1 MRVTFALTAVAM
13 VACAQGA
20 CAKGAEQETSATG
33 TGGFNFTAAGTGGS
47 DACAT
52 HEHQAVSKP
61 VNLYIMFDKSNS
73 MAGNKWEAA
82 KTGLAAFVSDEA
94 SSGIAVALRFF
105 PRDPDATPVCDQ
117 PAYSTPTVDFVA
129 LPGGAGSIMAA
140 VDAEQPDGFS
150 TPMYPAL
157 GGALLKG
164 IEKAQNTPGEVSA
177 VLLVTD
183 GAPEGPASTCGG
195 VDPEAG
201 QSIADLAAAGAAHNP
216 SVRTFVVGL
225 PGVDQSVAN
234 LVAAAGGTEEA
245 VLVGSTNVAEAFQ
258 NALALVRGSALPC
271 SYELPQEVLDGEV
284 GLGFV
289 NITVTPDGGEPETLP
304 FDPDCKSGGWHY
316 DVPQSPTAIEL
327 CAATCQRIRTD
338 PGIGIR
344 VLLGC
349 ATFVR

>member
-1 MRVTFALTAVAM
+1 MRSAAALVIVTL
-13 VACAQGA
+13 VACAQSGGEEGA
-20 CAKGAEQETSATG
+20 VGG
-33 TGGFNFTAAGTGGS
+33 TGGFNFTASGSGGV

-61 VNLYIMFDKSNS
+61 VNLYIMFDKSSS
-73 MAGNKWEAA
+73 MSGAKWEAA
-82 KTGLAAFVSDEA
+82 KAGLAAFVADEA

-117 PAYSTPTVDFVA
+117 SAYAMPTVDFVD
-129 LPGGAGSIMAA
+129 LPAGAGAVMAA

-157 GGALLKG
+157 GGALLGG
-164 IEKAQNTPGEVSA
+164 IEKAQNAAGEVSA

-183 GAPEGPASTCGG
+183 GAPQGPANTCSG
-195 VDPEAG
+195 VDPEEA
-201 QSIADLAAAGAAHNP
+201 QAIADLAMAGVTHSP
-216 SVRTFVVGL
+216 SVRTYVVGL

-245 VLVGSTNVAEAFQ
+245 ILVGSTNVSDAFQ
-258 NALALVRGSALPC
+258 NALALVRGNALPC
-271 SYELPQEVLDGEV
+271 SYELPEEVLEGEV

-289 NITVTPDGGEPETLP
+289 NVTVTPDGAEGETIPL
-304 FDPDCKSGGWHY
+304 DPACNGDGWHY
-316 DVPQSPTAIEL
+316 DMPGSPTAIEL
-327 CAATCQRIRTD
+327 CPTTCTRIRTD
-338 PGIGIR
+338 PGIAIR

-349 ATFVR
+349 ATFIK